1 MNGMEFVFIE
11 EGKNVLLRRGNK
23 ATHTRIMNEFIIY
36 LLRCDVYRD
45 RKSRVAV
52 FNSRLINPNI
62 LFSLNIPN

>member
-45 RKSRVAV
+45 FIGVAV

-62 LFSLNIPN
+62 LY